1 MKERKKI
8 MKIYVDENYE
18 VYTEKNIDEE
28 ITRRFKDYSYNGVVE
43 YITDTYS
50 EEEIFAMLP
59 SNIQAEILGDAK
71 RWILENDFYER
82 EIDEPNCPLSK
93 CPCTK

>member
-1 MKERKKI
+1 

-28 ITRRFKDYSYNGVVE
+28 IAKRFKDYDCAGVVE

-50 EEEIFAMLP
+50 EAEIFAMLP
-59 SNIQAEILGDAK
+59 SNIQAEILEDAK
-71 RWILENDFYER
+71 RWIVENDFYEH
-82 EIDEPNCPLSK
+82 EIDEPSCSLSK
-93 CPCTK
+93 CRFAK

>member
-1 MKERKKI
+1 

-28 ITRRFKDYSYNGVVE
+28 IAKRFKDYECAGVVE

-50 EEEIFAMLP
+50 ETEIFAMLP
-59 SNIQAEILGDAK
+59 SNIQAEILKDAK
-71 RWILENDFYER
+71 RWIVENDFYEH
-82 EIDEPNCPLSK
+82 EIDEPNCSLSK
-93 CPCTK
+93 CRFAK

>member
-1 MKERKKI
+1 

-28 ITRRFKDYSYNGVVE
+28 IARRFKDYDCAGVVE

-50 EEEIFAMLP
+50 EAEIFAMLP
-59 SNIQAEILGDAK
+59 SNIQAEIFEDAK
-71 RWILENDFYER
+71 RWIVENDFCIQY
-82 EIDEPNCPLSK
+82 IDEPLPCDRCPFAK
-93 CPCTK
+93 